1 MDKPT
6 NPNVIVPAQFAVD
19 GAKTDF
25 SNEKLQNG
33 FDNIAPDILA
43 GDNLNKF
50 IDDTY
55 KSINYSNAGVADLYR
70 SAVIYDNN
78 ETYGVN
84 SLIFN
89 VDGNGNTT
97 FYRSLVANNTGNPL
111 NDTNYWQQIQLGS
124 DILDI
129 VMPIGHPKF
138 ALDNVLPNN
147 CVWLE
152 GGIVSRTTYVN
163 LFNKWGTTYGAGDG
177 STTFGLPDARK
188 RAFYGDTGF
197 GYITE
202 GLPNLGLSMTSAGGH
217 NHNRGDM
224 NITGGVWNN
233 SDYSDVFDG
242 VSVDG
247 AFSGSTRKS
256 LIPDSHVGIYQEGCI
271 NILYFNAALSWTG
284 NTSWNGDH
292 THNITSTSGL
302 IGATNKILTDGLKV
316 RVYCRYQ

>member
-33 FDNIAPDILA
+33 FDSIAPDILA

-78 ETYGVN
+78 ETYGIN

-163 LFNKWGTTYGAGDG
+163 LFNKWGTTYGVGDG

-224 NITGGVWNN
+224 NITGWCNQQNN
-233 SDYSDVFDG
+233 DIGLLAQGGGYG
-242 VSVDG
+242 G
-247 AFSGSTRKS
+247 AFIRGSYRGNR
-256 LIPDSHVGIYQEGCI
+256 PEG
-271 NILYFNAALSWTG
+271 NFGDGSYDLVLDAWRGWTG